1 MPQEKTL
8 VIDPRTRI
16 GQCAEHLLNN
26 TKAFGYQRLG
36 LNYQEVV
43 QAFTF
48 ALGLLNQEQH
58 ELITEKEQRCRQA
71 A

>member
-1 MPQEKTL
+1 MSQEKTL
-8 VIDPRTRI
+8 VIDPNTRI
-16 GQCAEHLLNN
+16 GQCAEHLLG
-26 TKAFGYQRLG
+26 TAKGFGYQRLG
-36 LNYQEVV
+36 LNYQQVV

-58 ELITEKEQRCRQA
+58 ELIAEKERDCRRA